1 MKYIPFLLVF
11 AALFV
16 ACREDDLPPSIPQP
30 PAPPADEV
38 EVFAPCDLSESG
50 DASAIKIS
58 AEWKATAKCSNY
70 LYQGEK
76 YWKIEIF
83 TCSED
88 NDNEFREFVVFA
100 RIPDNNPVQFY
111 RLQSTSLIPEQ
122 TLFSHYVR
130 LREDGDVIDD
140 RYDCDTT
147 ALNDY
152 LIIDTWDTINKQIEG
167 RFRASYSIR
176 QPQRNP
182 DNPEKVK
189 FWKGTFKLPL
199 RD

>member
-16 ACREDDLPPSIPQP
+16 ACREDELPPSITQP

-58 AEWKATAKCSNY
+58 AEWKATAKCRKGS
-70 LYQGEK
+70 LPGEK
-76 YWKIEIF
+76 YWIIEFF
-83 TCSED
+83 TCSE
-88 NDNEFREFVVFA
+88 NNEFRENIFFS
-100 RIPDNNPVQFY
+100 RIPDSNPIQHY
-111 RLQSTSLIPEQ
+111 QIHGNQNLLQDGAVYSR
-122 TLFSHYVR
+122 YVR
-130 LREDGDVIDD
+130 ITSDGDVLDD
-140 RYDCDTT
+140 YYDCDTT

-167 RFRASYSIR
+167 RFRASYVIR
-176 QPQRNP
+176 QPQINP

-189 FWKGTFKLPL
+189 FWKGRFKLPL

>member
-11 AALFV
+11 AALFA
-16 ACREDDLPPSIPQP
+16 ACREDELPPSIPQP

-38 EVFAPCDLSESG
+38 EVYAPCDLSESG
-50 DASAIKIS
+50 EAGAIKIS
-58 AEWKATAKCSNY
+58 AEWKATAKCRSYNIS
-70 LYQGEK
+70 GEK
-76 YWKIEIF
+76 YWLIELF
-83 TCSED
+83 TCSEF
-88 NDNEFREFVVFA
+88 NEFREYITFA
-100 RIPDNNPVQFY
+100 RIPNSNPVQFY
-111 RLQSTSLIPEQ
+111 RLQNAPSQLPDKTLSTS
-122 TLFSHYVR
+122 YVR
-130 LREDGDVIDD
+130 IREDGDVTDD
-140 RYDCDTT
+140 FYNFDVN

-152 LIIDTWDTINKQIEG
+152 LIIDTWDTINNQIEG
-167 RFRASYSIR
+167 RFRASYIIQ